1 MDQRL
6 VRYNVVRYWQNGN
19 TTGGKTSKRRVAKR
33 PWSPP
38 HPAAVP
44 HYRLTPEKTT
54 FRHGTILGFRQP
66 GQASIS
72 NIRHVYKVWGDLL
85 QRRHLRLLMHFK
97 WEGDRVILIGDYTIN
112 FPPAVLS
119 AAEQQEWLMN
129 DSPYDWISETF
140 KGEHGG
146 LSPTHDTGNKAILN
160 LSNHEYI
167 RGDHFNGGGQH
178 PTMHQV
184 ILSRIS
190 WSHDPSMSMQGP
202 TLWNYGTWA
211 GSRLAIA
218 DIKEC
223 ESNPRYKDITE
234 TVFYEIYEVYEL
246 DDPHERCDCYLC
258 TKFREMKNN
267 KFDPYEEPES
277 SISPVMFES
286 NTSLQTCQS
295 TLIHRPFI
303 LPAEV
308 RSLIFVDLPSPSLA
322 ACALVCRAFTSEAT
336 RLLYRNVSLHLPEY
350 TETFSKTLLC
360 DPLKNVYI
368 RRLSIQ
374 LKIEAA

>member
-1 MDQRL
+1 MGQYWVFVNLDKRAYL
-6 VRYNVVRYWQNGN
+6 TFGMSTRFGEIYYNVDIW
-19 TTGGKTSKRRVAKR
+19 
-33 PWSPP
+33 
-38 HPAAVP
+38 
-44 HYRLTPEKTT
+44 
-54 FRHGTILGFRQP
+54 
-66 GQASIS
+66 
-72 NIRHVYKVWGDLL
+72 
-85 QRRHLRLLMHFK
+85 RLLMHFQ

-119 AAEQQEWLMN
+119 AAEQQEWLKN
-129 DSPYDWISETF
+129 HSPYDWISETF

-146 LSPTHDTGNKAILN
+146 LSPTHDTGSKAILN

-234 TVFYEIYEVYEL
+234 TVFYEVYKVYEL
-246 DDPHERCDCYLC
+246 DDPHERCDCHLC

-277 SISPVMFES
+277 SISPVTFES
-286 NTSLQTCQS
+286 NTSLQTCQP
-295 TLIHRPFI
+295 TLINRPFI

-322 ACALVCRAFTSEAT
+322 ACALVCRAFSSEAT
-336 RLLYRNVSLHLPEY
+336 R
-350 TETFSKTLLC
+350 
-360 DPLKNVYI
+360 
-368 RRLSIQ
+368 
-374 LKIEAA
+374 